1 MNVVNSTTTAQ
12 NTQAAGN
19 KFRAFSLTQKIVTND
34 KISKKVF
41 DLNNRAYQLG
51 GINIVE
57 LETKDAGKILT
68 TVKIKSDIYLAS
80 DAAPLSEFDRDVLTA
95 CISAY
100 SQGSKIITLAQILRS
115 LTGRP
120 SNKND
125 ARIYNNQLA
134 AIQTSLQKLMNIVL
148 DVDLSKV
155 NKELNY
161 SCADKIKS
169 AILPACSVGIKIN
182 GQKVADV
189 VLFTGES
196 PLFTI
201 AKSRKQILTYDAALL
216 NVPSQGNSPLNIALK
231 NCVVNRVIE
240 IKKHRRS
247 LKPILTFA
255 DIFRKCRVNI
265 DSKKAKH
272 DARATISKVF
282 EHLQTVNEIK
292 SFEIVKK
299 QGAFYSVNFKL

>member
-1 MNVVNSTTTAQ
+1 
-12 NTQAAGN
+12 
-19 KFRAFSLTQKIVTND
+19 
-34 KISKKVF
+34 
-41 DLNNRAYQLG
+41 
-51 GINIVE
+51 
-57 LETKDAGKILT
+57 
-68 TVKIKSDIYLAS
+68 
-80 DAAPLSEFDRDVLTA
+80 
-95 CISAY
+95 
-100 SQGSKIITLAQILRS
+100 
-115 LTGRP
+115 
-120 SNKND
+120 
-125 ARIYNNQLA
+125 
-134 AIQTSLQKLMNIVL
+134 MNIVL